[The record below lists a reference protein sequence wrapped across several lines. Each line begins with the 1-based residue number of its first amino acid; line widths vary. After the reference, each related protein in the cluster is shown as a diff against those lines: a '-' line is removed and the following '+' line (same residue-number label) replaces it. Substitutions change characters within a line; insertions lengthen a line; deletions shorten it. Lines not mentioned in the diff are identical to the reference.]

1 MFYHWH
7 HYEKIHL
14 EKMGE
19 FYQID
24 PRRLEWVLE
33 RMVDLV
39 PPVTDSFAFPC
50 YGRGLKD
57 IAKSLGF
64 SWRQDDVDGAGSV
77 VLFRQF
83 VESGGDAIGIKN
95 KILTYNEDDCFA
107 TMYVF
112 DWLMAQED

>member
-1 MFYHWH
+1 MQWV
-7 HYEKIHL
+7 
-14 EKMGE
+14 
-19 FYQID
+19 ID
-24 PRRLEWVLE
+24 
-33 RMVDLV
+33 RMVNLV

-77 VLFRQF
+77 VLFRRF
-83 VESGGDAIGIKN
+83 VESGGTDLEIKD
-95 KILTYNEDDCFA
+95 KILIYNEDDCLA
-107 TMYVF
+107 TMFIF